1 MNSFCRFLS
10 HGYSFT
16 DKAGK
21 LMIKPCCWFK
31 EDVQYE
37 DHDKVRPRWA
47 NAKTWLPGCSACEKL
62 DNATGQSFRNASF
75 DIIPDNMPD
84 GAVALD
90 ISLDFNCNAACVICG
105 PDSSSAW
112 VQQIKKHSIQI
123 YQRPEP
129 LNHLVKILDE
139 IDLSNV
145 RRIKFFGGEPLL
157 TDTHLTILKKIPNP
171 ELVDI
176 WYTTNGSILPNNDAI
191 DLWQKFKLVY
201 METSIDGIGDRFKY
215 IRWPLAW
222 DKIKNNLFEI
232 KNIGPNNLLFRI
244 NHTLNPFNI
253 LYYNEVEDWMT
264 SSFACNRLGDPT
276 EINVHPCW
284 GTWDLS
290 RTPQALREEV
300 YKKYSI
306 DHAISKLLI
315 DLPINSY
322 DPIINFTSKWDK
334 IRDIRWQSVFP
345 EIVNYFP

>member
-1 MNSFCRFLS
+1 
-10 HGYSFT
+10 
-16 DKAGK
+16 
-21 LMIKPCCWFK
+21 
-31 EDVQYE
+31 
-37 DHDKVRPRWA
+37 
-47 NAKTWLPGCSACEKL
+47 
-62 DNATGQSFRNASF
+62 
-75 DIIPDNMPD
+75 
-84 GAVALD
+84 
-90 ISLDFNCNAACVICG
+90 
-105 PDSSSAW
+105 
-112 VQQIKKHSIQI
+112 
-123 YQRPEP
+123 
-129 LNHLVKILDE
+129 
-139 IDLSNV
+139 
-145 RRIKFFGGEPLL
+145 
-157 TDTHLTILKKIPNP
+157 
-171 ELVDI
+171 
-176 WYTTNGSILPNNDAI
+176 
-191 DLWQKFKLVY
+191 